1 MTVPGGQRRERIPT
15 GAAIALLS
23 AALFGASTPL
33 AKVLVGAIDPWM
45 LAALLYLGSGLG
57 LFVIRLMQRARSA
70 PAEAEAS
77 VAGTG
82 WLWFGGAIFS
92 GGVIGPVLLMTG
104 LTRTPAASA
113 SLLLNLEGVL
123 TALLAW
129 FVFRENFDRRIA
141 AGMLAIAAGA
151 AVLSWQGSLSFSNAI
166 GPLAIIGACLAWA
179 VDNNL
184 TRKVSLS
191 DPVQIAML
199 KGLIAGTVNLVLALL
214 LGARLPAPP
223 AVVAAAIVGLLGY
236 GMSLVLFVIALRHL
250 GTARTGAYY
259 STAPFVGA
267 VIAVVGLG
275 EPVNLQLIAAG
286 VLMGIGVWF
295 HLTERHEHEHEHAPV
310 SHEHRH
316 VHDDHH
322 RHSHGPDDPAGE
334 PHTHR
339 HVHVR
344 LRHWHAHYPDAHHR
358 HGH

>member
-1 MTVPGGQRRERIPT
+1 MNHLQATAGVNTSDPSGGGRDAGAAGCADPILTVPGGQQQESIPT

-33 AKVLVGAIDPWM
+33 AKVLVGTVDPWM

-57 LFVIRLMQRARSA
+57 LFLIRVLQRARPA
-70 PAEAEAS
+70 PAKAEAS

-113 SLLLNLEGVL
+113 SLLLKFEGVL

-141 AGMLAIAAGA
+141 VGMFAIASGA
-151 AVLSWQGSLSFSNAI
+151 AALSWQGSLSFSNAI
-166 GPLAIIGACLAWA
+166 GPLAIIGACLVWA

-199 KGLIAGTVNLVLALL
+199 KGLIAGSVNLVLALL
-214 LGARLPAPP
+214 LGAKLPAAP
-223 AVVAAAIVGLLGY
+223 AILAAAVVGLLGY
-236 GMSLVLFVIALRHL
+236 GISLVLFVIALRH
-250 GTARTGAYY
+250 
-259 STAPFVGA
+259 
-267 VIAVVGLG
+267 
-275 EPVNLQLIAAG
+275 
-286 VLMGIGVWF
+286 
-295 HLTERHEHEHEHAPV
+295 
-310 SHEHRH
+310 
-316 VHDDHH
+316 
-322 RHSHGPDDPAGE
+322 
-334 PHTHR
+334 
-339 HVHVR
+339 
-344 LRHWHAHYPDAHHR
+344 
-358 HGH
+358 

>member
-1 MTVPGGQRRERIPT
+1 MPRLDGQQRASIPT
-15 GAAIALLS
+15 GAAIALVS
-23 AALFGASTPL
+23 ATLFGASTPL
-33 AKVLVGAIDPWM
+33 AKVLVDTVNPWM

-57 LFVIRLMQRARSA
+57 LFIIRIAQRARWA
-70 PAEAEAS
+70 PAAVEAS
-77 VAGTG
+77 VAGAD
-82 WLWFGGAIFS
+82 WLWFGGAIFF
-92 GGVIGPVLLMTG
+92 GGVVGPVLLMAG

-123 TALLAW
+123 TAVLAW

-141 AGMLAIAAGA
+141 AGMLAIASGA
-151 AVLSWQGSLSFSNAI
+151 AVLSWQGSLSFSNVI

-179 VDNNL
+179 IDNNL

-199 KGLIAGTVNLVLALL
+199 KGLIAGTVNLVLALVI
-214 LGARLPAPP
+214 GARLPVAP
-223 AVVAAAIVGLLGY
+223 AVLAAGVVGLLGY
-236 GMSLVLFVIALRHL
+236 GISLVLFVMALRRL

-267 VIAVVGLG
+267 IIAVLLLG
-275 EPVNLQLIAAG
+275 EPVSLRLIVAG
-286 VLMGIGVWF
+286 ILMGIGVWF

-316 VHDDHH
+316 VHDEHH
-322 RHSHGPDDPAGE
+322 RHAHEPDDPADE

-344 LRHWHAHYPDAHHR
+344 LRHRHAHYPDAHHR